1 MEKQSRLSGTDSV
14 TVVFSARGH
23 KNVLSTHK
31 TTFEVTKEATLTK
44 QGDCIVAVKS
54 TKAAVDLPPEFKE
67 AARKE
72 GARITVTVEADE
84 LKETIR
90 AEGSPQLQFTHRTDL
105 VIRKSDYVCGR
116 TLAIRADKAAIDF
129 SRELVEK
136 LKNPNQTVKVTLAV
150 ENY

>member
-1 MEKQSRLSGTDSV
+1 MSNMDVV

-23 KNVLSTHK
+23 ENVLSTHK
-31 TTFEVTKEATLTK
+31 TTFEFTKEATLTK
-44 QGDCIVAVKS
+44 QGDCIVAVES

-84 LKETIR
+84 LKETVK
-90 AEGSPQLQFTHRTDL
+90 AQGSPQLEFTHPTDL
-105 VIRKSDYVCGR
+105 VIRKSSFVCGR
-116 TLAIRADKAAIDF
+116 TLAIRADKAALDW

-136 LKNPNQTVKVTLAV
+136 LKDPKQEVKITLAV